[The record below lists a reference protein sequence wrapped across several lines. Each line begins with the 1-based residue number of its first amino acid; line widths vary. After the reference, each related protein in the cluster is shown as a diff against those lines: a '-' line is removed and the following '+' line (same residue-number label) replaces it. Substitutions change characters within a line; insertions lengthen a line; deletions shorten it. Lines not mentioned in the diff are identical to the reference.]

1 VAVTAGAAGTAASD
15 AEGALEEP
23 TFLGPCA
30 STEAILLSVPL
41 SIGERGEVSAASVG
55 TPVGVPEA
63 APAVLSIGAG
73 FGGGATMNREA
84 NSALGITGA
93 RSGGGMTAL
102 ITAAALGPSKG
113 ARAMGGVG
121 PLDPEPDANFGAIGD
136 VAAEREGWA
145 GAWAG
150 GGDTGRTGKTKEL
163 LSVLMGSAGFG
174 MRGSLAREAVCLRG
188 LGTIGC
194 SRFRF
199 TGARAGGSGAIG
211 AITKLGRRTG

>member
-1 VAVTAGAAGTAASD
+1 MGVNRSDFIVSPTLNRRARRSLRRIRSD
-15 AEGALEEP
+15 ACRRSRGSS
-23 TFLGPCA
+23 GCA
-30 STEAILLSVPL
+30 FDRSWLR
-41 SIGERGEVSAASVG
+41 RGRNDE
-55 TPVGVPEA
+55 
-63 APAVLSIGAG
+63 
-73 FGGGATMNREA
+73 
-84 NSALGITGA
+84 
-93 RSGGGMTAL
+93 SGGGMTAL

-121 PLDPEPDANFGAIGD
+121 PLDPEPDANFGATGD

-163 LSVLMGSAGFG
+163 FSVLMGSAGFG
-174 MRGSLAREAVCLRG
+174 MRGSLPREAVCLLG